1 VLDPDEDPA
10 VDVLLGVEEEEG
22 MAVMIEFVSNI
33 LGRSLKRM
41 SSYLFNR

>member
-22 MAVMIEFVSNI
+22 MAVMVEFVSKI
-33 LGRSLKRM
+33 LHRSLKVM
-41 SSYLFNR
+41 VSHLFNW

>member
-22 MAVMIEFVSNI
+22 MAVMIEFVREI
-33 LGRSLKRM
+33 LHRSLKGM
-41 SSYLFNR
+41 FSHLFDR